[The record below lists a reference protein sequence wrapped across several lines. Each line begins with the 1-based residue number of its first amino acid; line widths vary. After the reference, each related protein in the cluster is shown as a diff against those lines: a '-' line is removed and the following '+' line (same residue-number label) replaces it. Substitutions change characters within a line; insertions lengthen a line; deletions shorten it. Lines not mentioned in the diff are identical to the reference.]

1 MLTGKLPDDAAPKKK
16 KTGRPDLDPSGSHAL
31 HFRIPADAGA
41 VLTAHAGSA
50 PGARSKLARRLLLS
64 AMRSEG
70 LIP

>member
-1 MLTGKLPDDAAPKKK
+1 MLTDKPPDATPKK

-64 AMRSEG
+64 AMRAEG

>member
-1 MLTGKLPDDAAPKKK
+1 MPTPTQTPENATPKKK
-16 KTGRPDLDPSGSHAL
+16 IGRPDLDPSGSHAL

>member
-1 MLTGKLPDDAAPKKK
+1 MPTDKLPDDATPKK

>member
-1 MLTGKLPDDAAPKKK
+1 MLTDKLPDDAPPKK
-16 KTGRPDLDPSGSHAL
+16 KTGRPDLDPSGSHTL
-31 HFRIPADAGA
+31 SFRIPADAGA